1 MRHFIFA
8 VLILSVAS
16 ISIANASLTYQDVQK
31 YVDNYNSRIGGTSDV
46 VKGLLT
52 VLLGSEKI
60 NANIALTNGTIFSV
74 GFEIENALVS
84 KTVLGGVANPS
95 IVITTNE
102 STIDRIKSSD
112 NPIAAFQDEMNGGRL
127 KIEGTNWITNSKL
140 GAVLSSA
147 SVLEFFYSVIFG

>member
-74 GFEIENALVS
+74 GFETENALVS